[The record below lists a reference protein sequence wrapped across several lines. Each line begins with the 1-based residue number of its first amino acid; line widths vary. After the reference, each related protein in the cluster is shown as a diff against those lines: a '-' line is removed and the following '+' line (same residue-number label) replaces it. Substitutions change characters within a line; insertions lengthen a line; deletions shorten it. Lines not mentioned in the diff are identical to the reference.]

1 MIEADNLTCGHGRAD
16 VLHGVSLRAG
26 AGEMVGVLGPNGA
39 GKSTLLLALAGV
51 LEARSGAVRVMGE
64 DAAGLGS
71 GERARLAASV
81 PQRADTAFPLKCF
94 SVALMGRYP
103 HLSFFGVYSDRD
115 REVAGRAME
124 ETGCEGLRER
134 PVDAISGGEFQ
145 RVLMARALAQETRIL
160 LLDEPA
166 SSLDIAATIQVFD
179 LLKDKCRGG
188 GAVVCAVH
196 DLNLA
201 ALYCDR
207 LVFIKDGRV
216 VYEGS
221 TEEVFREAVLAE
233 VFGTAVE
240 ISRHPCT
247 GAPQVLFVPGSVSRR
262 GAAGLSADLD
272 ESGHGRSE
280 GVGDNG

>member
-1 MIEADNLTCGHGRAD
+1 M
-16 VLHGVSLRAG
+16 RAG

-51 LEARSGAVRVMGE
+51 LEPRGGVVRVLGR
-64 DAAGLGS
+64 DAAGLGA

-103 HLSFFGVYSDRD
+103 HLSFLGVYSDRD

-134 PVDAISGGEFQ
+134 PVDAVSGGEFQ
-145 RVLMARALAQETRIL
+145 RVLVARALAQETRIL

-179 LLKDKCRGG
+179 LLKEKCRAG

-216 VYEGS
+216 VYEGP
-221 TEEVFREAVLAE
+221 TEEVFREAVLAD

-240 ISRHPCT
+240 ISRHPRT
-247 GAPQVLFVPGSVSRR
+247 GAPQVLFVPGSVSGR
-262 GAAGLSADLD
+262 GDATGLSAGVD

-280 GVGDNG
+280 GVGGNG